1 MFDKSFVWSEMRVK
15 SLSSRAYPFYLKF
28 PKILKDYL
36 VYVNTHL
43 DKSYTFMFG
52 CRSIQEYGDWRVVLI
67 IKEPETNNFVT
78 NELTVDDTIDFFV
91 DSEEYSCGIVSRGRY
106 ILDYNAYGEVERLIK
121 KFDGRVVMGVSTNSP
136 LLDDSVRRELY
147 NQLGIAEP
155 EKTVFKIDT
164 ATCQQ
169 LIRTWQK
176 SDTYGILA
184 AEQRLKD
191 KQNEIL
197 ENEINA
203 IRELAKDNP
212 CIVNTPAY
220 KEFSENILNRY
231 FNRPR
236 VFDERELRYSLADVS
251 CIHKT
256 YEEIK
261 NMKKKK
267 ENEKSKMVDKP
278 FDMISH
284 LSVKKVI
291 FSKPVT
297 TVIWSDDT
305 KTQVRRQ
312 KGDKWDME
320 KALAMVICKKA
331 LGNTPYFNN
340 YFKKW
345 LGEAKVEDPK
355 KKKAEKKRKKE
366 VAKLANVMLDGNPDE
381 VSKAVEDSKKNILHT
396 S

>member
-1 MFDKSFVWSEMRVK
+1 MFNKSFVWSEMRVK

-43 DKSYTFMFG
+43 DKSYMFMFG
-52 CRSIQEYGDWRVVLI
+52 CRSLQEYGDWRVVLI

-78 NELTVDDTIDFFV
+78 NELTVDDNIDFFV
-91 DSEEYSCGIVSRGRY
+91 DSEEYSCGNVSRGRY

-155 EKTVFKIDT
+155 EKTVFKIGT
-164 ATCQQ
+164 ATRQQ
-169 LIRTWQK
+169 LMRTW
-176 SDTYGILA
+176 
-184 AEQRLKD
+184 
-191 KQNEIL
+191 
-197 ENEINA
+197 
-203 IRELAKDNP
+203 
-212 CIVNTPAY
+212 
-220 KEFSENILNRY
+220 
-231 FNRPR
+231 
-236 VFDERELRYSLADVS
+236 
-251 CIHKT
+251 
-256 YEEIK
+256 
-261 NMKKKK
+261 KKKK

-278 FDMISH
+278 FYPITA

-297 TVIWSDDT
+297 TVIWSDDS

-320 KALAMVICKKA
+320 KALAMAICKRA

-345 LGEAKVEDPK
+345 LAEAKVEDPK

-366 VAKLANVMLDGNPDE
+366 VAKLYGVMMNGTTE
-381 VSKAVEDSKKNILHT
+381 EFSKAVEDGLHT

>member
-1 MFDKSFVWSEMRVK
+1 MFDKSFVWSEMKVK
-15 SLSSRAYPFYLKF
+15 SLSSRAYFFYLKF

-36 VYVNTHL
+36 VYVNTHR

-52 CRSIQEYGDWRVVLI
+52 CRSLQEAGDWRVVLI
-67 IKEPETNNFVT
+67 IKEPEINNFVT
-78 NELTVDDTIDFFV
+78 NELTVDDNIDFFV

-106 ILDYNAYGEVERLIK
+106 ILDFNAYCEVERLIK
-121 KFDGRVVMGVSTNSP
+121 KYTGRVVIGISSRS
-136 LLDDSVRRELY
+136 LFDDSVRRELY

-164 ATCQQ
+164 AACQQ
-169 LIRTWQK
+169 LMGDIRKWQK

-191 KQNEIL
+191 KQNELI
-197 ENEINA
+197 ENELNE
-203 IRELAKDNP
+203 IRLCAAANPIYKVWAK
-212 CIVNTPAY
+212 TL
-220 KEFSENILNRY
+220 LNKY
-231 FNRPR
+231 FGRPM
-236 VFDERELRYSLADVS
+236 VFDGRDLRYSLEDVS
-251 CIHKT
+251 NIHKL
-256 YEEIK
+256 YEVAK
-261 NMKKKK
+261 NMKNKKV
-267 ENEKSKMVDKP
+267 NEKSKMVDKP
-278 FDMISH
+278 FYPISA
-284 LSVKKVI
+284 LSIKKVI
-291 FSKPVT
+291 FSNPVT

-305 KTQVRRQ
+305 KTQVRKQ

-320 KALAMVICKKA
+320 KALAMAICKKA

-345 LGEAKVEDPK
+345 LSEAKVEDPK

-366 VAKLANVMLDGNPDE
+366 VAKLYGVMMNGTTE
-381 VSKAVEDSKKNILHT
+381 EFSKAVEDTLHT